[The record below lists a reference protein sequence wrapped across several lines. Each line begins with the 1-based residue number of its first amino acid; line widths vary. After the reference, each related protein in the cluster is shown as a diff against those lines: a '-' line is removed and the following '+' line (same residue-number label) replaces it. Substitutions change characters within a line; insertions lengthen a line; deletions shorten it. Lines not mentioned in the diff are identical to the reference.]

1 MAMQKV
7 SIGGCDVFLDVVHH
21 DSGENPESAC
31 TNVLIGAKVG
41 EVTYQHLNVELA
53 EAIGKIV
60 ASIDTAFQLD
70 PLAGL
75 PKMITVVVSKFHQ
88 STTIDWKSAV
98 STLAMAEARGL
109 RLA

>member
-1 MAMQKV
+1 MAMKKV

-41 EVTYQHLNVELA
+41 EVTFQHLNVELA

-60 ASIDTAFQLD
+60 ASIDTAFHLN

-75 PKMITVVVSKFHQ
+75 PKMITIVVSKFHQ
-88 STTIDWKSAV
+88 NTTIDWKGAISTV
-98 STLAMAEARGL
+98 SMAEARGF
-109 RLA
+109 RIA